1 MQAISDLIKKA
12 SASVDSLL
20 SQAAGLSRFQVGTI
34 AALLV
39 LLALGSGLSVWRS
52 KPRPVSVEGPTAA
65 AGEKRPQLTVHVA
78 GAVARPG
85 LYEMDERS
93 RVADAIEKAGGPVP
107 GASLDQLNL
116 AQRLKDGQKVF
127 VPTPQ
132 PATAAGAGTQA
143 QAAGEQGGLVN
154 INTAGEGELETLPG
168 VGPALA
174 ARIVEYRGRKGQFSS
189 VDELDNVEG
198 IGPTKLE
205 SMKDLVTI

>member
-1 MQAISDLIKKA
+1 MQAISDLVKKA
-12 SASVDSLL
+12 SESVDSLL
-20 SQAAGLSRFQVGTI
+20 SQAAGLSRFQVGVI
-34 AALLV
+34 AALLA
-39 LLALGSGLSVWRS
+39 LLAVGTCLSVWRS
-52 KPRPVSVEGPTAA
+52 KPRPVRVQSDTAA
-65 AGEKRPQLTVHVA
+65 AGEKIPQLTVHVA

-93 RVADAIEKAGGPVP
+93 RIADAIEKAGGPVP

-116 AQRLKDGQKVF
+116 AQRLKDGQRVF

-132 PATAAGAGTQA
+132 PSTAAGAGTQA
-143 QAAGEQGGLVN
+143 PAAGEQGGLVN
-154 INTAGEGELETLPG
+154 INTAGENELETLPG

-174 ARIVEYRGRKGQFSS
+174 ARIIEYRNRKGTFSS